1 MQTKNKLNVKNLVGL
16 AMMSAIVIVLQ
27 LTARIIPPIGPFS
40 VSLVLIPIVLGAA
53 LYGYGAGAWLGFVFA
68 LTVMISGDAN
78 AFLAINPVGTVI
90 TVFGKG
96 ILAGL
101 CSGVVYR
108 LIAKK
113 NQILAVLAAS
123 VACPV
128 VNTGVFVLG
137 CLAFFVSTIKEW
149 AVAFNFGDNW
159 IAYLF
164 IGMIGANFLF
174 ELGTNIIL
182 NPVIHTLIRVIK
194 KNSSKK

>member
-137 CLAFFVSTIKEW
+137 CLAFFASTIKEW

-164 IGMIGANFLF
+164 VGMIGVNFLF

-194 KNSSKK
+194 KNSSRK